1 MIGVYILNKG
11 YVYLV
16 GAGPGDPKL
25 ITIKGSE
32 CIAKADVLVYDRLA
46 SRRLLSLARPDCEL
60 IYCGK
65 SPDRHTLRQEEIN
78 QVLVEKGLAGKI
90 VTRLKGGDPFVFGRG
105 GEEAE
110 ALLDAGLQ
118 FEVVPGITSAI
129 AVPAYAGIP
138 VTHRDFTTSFAVI
151 TGHEDPTKN
160 ETTIHWDHL
169 AQSHGTLV
177 FLMGMAN
184 LPLIAEKLM
193 ANGKKAT
200 TPVAIIQWGTRP
212 EQRTL
217 VGQLDTIAAE
227 VQKQKFSNPSIII
240 VGEVVSMREKLQWFE
255 KQPLFGKRIIV
266 TRARHQASE
275 LSQAIEALG
284 GEPWEFPT
292 IEIAPVSDKSYLIKA
307 INHLKEFQWLIF
319 TSVNGVEGF
328 FAELKNQARDVRD
341 LVGLEIVAIG
351 PATQAALEQRGL
363 RTAFVPDEFR
373 AEKIVEGLKGRVVA
387 GQKVLLARAE
397 EARDIL
403 PVSLKAMGAEVWDVP
418 VYKTIIGGANRE
430 ELQTMLREKEIQI
443 VTFTSSSTVRNF
455 VTLLDGDI
463 SLLKGVL
470 LYSIGPITSATAEEL
485 GLKIFKEADQY
496 TISGLV
502 EALLEGNKQ

>member
-1 MIGVYILNKG
+1 MTKG

-25 ITIKGSE
+25 ITVKGSE

-46 SRRLLSLARPDCEL
+46 SRRLLLLARPDCEL
-60 IYCGK
+60 IYVGK
-65 SPDRHTLRQEEIN
+65 SPDRHTLKQEEIN
-78 QVLVEKGLAGKI
+78 QLLVDKALAGKI

-110 ALLDAGLQ
+110 ALLKAGLQ

-138 VTHRDFTTSFAVI
+138 VTHRDLTTSFAVI

-177 FLMGMAN
+177 FLMGMEN
-184 LPLIAEKLM
+184 LPLIAQKLM
-193 ANGKKAT
+193 ANGKGPT

-227 VQKQKFSNPSIII
+227 VKEHGFTNPAIII
-240 VGEVVSMREKLQWFE
+240 VGEVVSLREKLQWFE
-255 KQPLFGKRIIV
+255 KKPLFAQRIIV

-275 LSQAIEALG
+275 LSRAIEALG
-284 GEPWEFPT
+284 GEAWEFPT
-292 IEIAPVSDKSYLIKA
+292 IEIAPPTDSTYLIKA
-307 INHLKEFQWLIF
+307 LNNLKSFQWLIF
-319 TSVNGVEGF
+319 TSVNGVEAF
-328 FAELKNQARDVRD
+328 FTELRLQDRDVRE

-351 PATQAALEQRGL
+351 PSTQAALEKRGL
-363 RTAFVPDEFR
+363 RVAFVPEEFR
-373 AEKIVEGLKGRVVA
+373 AEKIVEGLANRVLS
-387 GQKVLLARAE
+387 GQRVLLARAE

-403 PVSLKAMGAEVWDVP
+403 PEALKARGVEVWDVP

-430 ELQTMLREKEIQI
+430 ELLQMLREKEIQA

-455 VTLLDGDI
+455 VTLLEGDV
-463 SLLKGVL
+463 SLLEGVL
-470 LYSIGPITSATAEEL
+470 LYSIGPITSATAREL
-485 GLKIFKEADQY
+485 GLKIFKEAAQY
-496 TISGLV
+496 TIGGLV
-502 EALLEGNKQ
+502 EALSGGK

>member
-1 MIGVYILNKG
+1 MNKG

>member
-1 MIGVYILNKG
+1 MTKG

-25 ITIKGSE
+25 ITVKGSE

-46 SRRLLSLARPDCEL
+46 SRRLLTLVRPDCEL

-78 QVLVEKGLAGKI
+78 QLLVDKGLEGKI

-110 ALLDAGLQ
+110 ALLDAGIE

-138 VTHRDFTTSFAVI
+138 VTHRDLTTSFAVI

-217 VGQLDTIAAE
+217 VGQLDTIAADVKE
-227 VQKQKFSNPSIII
+227 QGFTNPSIII
-240 VGEVVSMREKLQWFE
+240 VGEVVTLREKLKWFE
-255 KQPLFGKRIIV
+255 KKPLFGQRIVV

-275 LSQAIEALG
+275 LSLAIEALG
-284 GEPWEFPT
+284 GEAWEFPM
-292 IEIAPVSDKSYLIKA
+292 IEIVPPTDSSYLTKAVSD
-307 INHLKEFQWLIF
+307 LKGFQWLIF
-319 TSVNGVEGF
+319 TSSNGVEGF
-328 FAELKNQARDVRD
+328 FAELKNQERDVRD
-341 LVGLEIVAIG
+341 LAGIEIVAIG
-351 PATQAALEQRGL
+351 PATKVALEQRGL
-363 RTAFVPDEFR
+363 RASFVPEEFR
-373 AEKIVEGLKGRVVA
+373 AEKIIEGLSGRILS
-387 GQKVLLARAE
+387 GQRVLLARAE
-397 EARDIL
+397 EARDVL
-403 PVSLKAMGAEVWDVP
+403 PESLKARGVEVWDVP
-418 VYKTIIGGANRE
+418 VYKTVIGAANRG
-430 ELQTMLREKEIQI
+430 ELQQMLREKEIHA

-455 VTLLDGDI
+455 VTLLDGDV

-470 LYSIGPITSATAEEL
+470 LYSIGPITSATAQEL
-485 GLKIFKEADQY
+485 GLTIFKEAAQY

-502 EALLEGNKQ
+502 EALLEGK

>member
-1 MIGVYILNKG
+1 MTKG

-32 CIAKADVLVYDRLA
+32 CIAKAEVLVYDRLA
-46 SRRLLSLARPDCEL
+46 SRRLLTLARPECEL
-60 IYCGK
+60 IYVGK

-78 QVLVEKGLAGKI
+78 QLLVDKGLEGKV

-110 ALLDAGLQ
+110 ALLEAGIQ

-138 VTHRDFTTSFAVI
+138 VTHRDLTTSFAVI

-184 LPLIAEKLM
+184 LPLISQKLM
-193 ANGKKAT
+193 ENGKKPS

-217 VGQLDTIAAE
+217 VGQLDTIAIE
-227 VQKQKFSNPSIII
+227 VQKQGFSNPSIII
-240 VGEVVSMREKLQWFE
+240 VGEVVSLREKLQWFE
-255 KQPLFGKRIIV
+255 KKPLFGQRVVV

-284 GEPWEFPT
+284 GEAWEFPM
-292 IEIAPVSDKSYLIKA
+292 IEIVPPTDNAYLIKA
-307 INHLKEFQWLIF
+307 INNLNCFQWLVF

-328 FAELKNQARDVRD
+328 FAELKKQERDVRD
-341 LVGLEIVAIG
+341 LVGIEIVAIG
-351 PATQAALEQRGL
+351 PATQVAIEQRGL
-363 RTAFVPDEFR
+363 RAAYVPEEFR
-373 AEKIVEGLKGRVVA
+373 AEKIVEGLLSRIA
-387 GQKVLLARAE
+387 SGQRVLLARAE

-403 PVSLKAMGAEVWDVP
+403 PEAMKAIGVDVWDVP
-418 VYKTIIGGANRE
+418 VYKTVIGGANRG
-430 ELQTMLREKEIQI
+430 ELISLLRDKEIHS

-455 VTLLDGDI
+455 ITLIEGDVSLLDNV
-463 SLLKGVL
+463 S
-470 LYSIGPITSATAEEL
+470 LYSIGPITSATAQEL
-485 GLKIFKEADQY
+485 GLTIYKEAAQY

-502 EALLEGNKQ
+502 ETLVEGNKT